1 MSTTLLSSMN
11 QKQKEKFQEE
21 LENKFY
27 CSEKFT
33 KEIEKIYQENSDMNY
48 IDSIIYFC
56 EGAKIDVQSVSKLIT
71 KQLKEKIKYEAT
83 ELNFLKKTSKAK
95 LLF

>member
-1 MSTTLLSSMN
+1 MSFSIISIMN
-11 QKQKEKFQEE
+11 QSQKDKLKEE

-27 CSEKFT
+27 CPTKFT
-33 KEIEKIYQENSDMNY
+33 KEIEKIYNENPEMNY

-56 EGAKIDVQSVSKLIT
+56 EHNRVEIESVSKLVT

-83 ELNFLKKTSKAK
+83 ELNFLKKSSRAK
-95 LLF
+95 LFF